1 MTTLLEKAFQEASK
15 LPEVEQNA
23 FGKWLLDE
31 LASEREWE
39 GLFAESE
46 DVLSKLADEALQEH
60 AEGKT
65 RPLEPDGL

>member
-1 MTTLLEKAFQEASK
+1 MTTLLNKAFQEASK

-39 GLFAESE
+39 RLFAESE

-65 RPLEPDGL
+65 RRLEPDDL

>member
-1 MTTLLEKAFQEASK
+1 MTRLLDKAFQEASK

-23 FGKWLLDE
+23 LAKWLLDE

-39 GLFAESE
+39 RLFAESE

-65 RPLEPDGL
+65 RPLEPDDL

>member
-1 MTTLLEKAFQEASK
+1 MTTLLNKAFQEASK

-23 FGKWLLDE
+23 FAKWLLDE

-39 GLFAESE
+39 RLFAESE

-65 RPLEPDGL
+65 RRLEPDDL

>member
-1 MTTLLEKAFQEASK
+1 MTTLLGKAFEEAAK

-23 FGKWLLDE
+23 FAKWLLDE

-39 GLFAESE
+39 RLFAESE

-65 RPLEPDGL
+65 RPLEPDNL

>member
-1 MTTLLEKAFQEASK
+1 MTTLLERAFQEASK

-39 GLFAESE
+39 RLFAESE

-65 RPLEPDGL
+65 RRLKPDDP